1 MLIRKGIRQERYRF
15 QHLKDHEPAYRET
28 ASETTAR
35 PIAQRKSTKDMQAVI
50 LPAPQ
55 LPTPELLPKIPAS
68 LKVAEFILSSAPIN
82 PPSPFRPSVEPIA
95 PLQATNPTPSR
106 IRLDYFRPA
115 TGREIDIQPPE
126 PPEALR
132 AALAESTQSRWKTG
146 PRLADFISLPSPKKP
161 RFYRPYSPRPVEQL
175 PDPQTPPGVPESE
188 PDDFIPN
195 LADCEVRRE
204 VGETEE
210 PAPAEPEQPVRS

>member
-1 MLIRKGIRQERYRF
+1 
-15 QHLKDHEPAYRET
+15 
-28 ASETTAR
+28 
-35 PIAQRKSTKDMQAVI
+35 MQAVI

-68 LKVAEFILSSAPIN
+68 QKVAEFILSSASIN

-95 PLQATNPTPSR
+95 QLQAADPTPCR

-132 AALAESTQSRWKTG
+132 AALAESAQARWKTG
-146 PRLADFISLPSPKKP
+146 PRLADFISPPSPKKP

-175 PDPQTPPGVPESE
+175 PDPPTPPGVPESE

-195 LADCEVRRE
+195 LADCEIRSE
-204 VGETEE
+204 VGETED
-210 PAPAEPEQPVRS
+210 PAPAEPEQPVRSWRIRNTRTQIVRTVTSSQLFGKTDQRPRRK